1 MNSPPNS
8 FYMEKAMSKIEA
20 GEMHTRIWTDNET
33 DLVYVT
39 QTQDVEAILDNNRRL
54 HNENKNKRAGEMQH
68 VATIP
73 NIIINKW
80 LGEGINI
87 FDPASSADVA
97 KKLNDPEWQ
106 YLRTGG
112 GRVGRK

>member
-1 MNSPPNS
+1 
-8 FYMEKAMSKIEA
+8 MSKIEA
-20 GEMHTRIWTDNET
+20 GEMHTKIWTDNDS

-39 QTQDVEAILDNNRRL
+39 HTQDVEGILSNNRAL
-54 HNENKNKRAGEMQH
+54 QNENKNKRAGEMQH

-87 FDPASSADVA
+87 FDPEHAPLIAR
-97 KKLNDPEWQ
+97 KLNDPDYQ

-112 GRVGRK
+112 GRVGLK